1 MSSLIDLFSQMFF
14 LQFESLGLSLP
25 LSFKEDYP
33 GEGLFFRRV
42 DDKLTIYYL
51 FSSDQIIFPKE
62 VVNLLRAVNRELLER
77 QVPDL
82 ENTNID
88 NFLYYGS
95 LLINSMDG
103 AYLENVGDVLDMVLK
118 VGSKDL
124 RDYLKTKFDYS
135 LNPIILRNIK
145 KTVEI

>member
-1 MSSLIDLFSQMFF
+1 MSLLIDLFSQMFF
-14 LQFESLGLSLP
+14 LQFESLGLSSP
-25 LSFKEDYP
+25 LSLKEDYP
-33 GEGLFFRRV
+33 GDGLFLRRV
-42 DDKLTIYYL
+42 EDNLTIYYL
-51 FSSDQIIFPKE
+51 FSSDQVIFPKE

-103 AYLENVGDVLDMVLK
+103 AYLENVGDVLNMVLK
-118 VGSKDL
+118 IGSKDL

-135 LNPIILRNIK
+135 LNPIIFRNIK

>member
-42 DDKLTIYYL
+42 DDELTIYYL

-62 VVNLLRAVNRELLER
+62 VVNLLRAVNR
-77 QVPDL
+77 
-82 ENTNID
+82 
-88 NFLYYGS
+88 
-95 LLINSMDG
+95 
-103 AYLENVGDVLDMVLK
+103 
-118 VGSKDL
+118 
-124 RDYLKTKFDYS
+124 
-135 LNPIILRNIK
+135 
-145 KTVEI
+145 